1 MSMSRRSAQPLPIVF
16 VAHADP
22 SLRVTLQALIAAAN
36 WQAQLFGDAETLLS
50 QLYAAGPACLILDMQ
65 LPDINGLELQSL
77 LDHRRDI
84 PVIFIAD
91 NPSVRTIVR
100 AMKAGAVE
108 VLTTPLDESLLLD
121 AARQALRLSSTMRAQ
136 AAERQVLHQ
145 RYERLSIREREVM
158 RHVVRGHL
166 NKNIAADLA
175 ISEITVKVHRG
186 RVMRK
191 MQADSL
197 ADLVN
202 MATVLRID
210 APVRF
215 DSIET
220 FAADAAV
227 VTHCS

>member
-1 MSMSRRSAQPLPIVF
+1 MPMFRRSAKPLPIVF
-16 VAHADP
+16 VAHADH
-22 SLRVTLQALIAAAN
+22 SLCVMLQALIDAAS

-50 QLYAAGPACLILDMQ
+50 QLHAAGPACLILDMQ

-77 LDHRRDI
+77 LAHRRDI

-91 NPSVRTIVR
+91 NPSARTIVR

-136 AAERQVLHQ
+136 AAERHVLHQ

-166 NKNIAADLA
+166 NKNIAADLG

-202 MATVLRID
+202 MATALRID
-210 APVRF
+210 SPVR
-215 DSIET
+215 SGTTET
-220 FAADAAV
+220 FAADAAI
-227 VTHCS
+227 VTHCA